1 MDGVTLHGEGVVFAD
16 PYLPR
21 QSAGAFKQFVEGLR
35 MEFSKADE
43 DPLRIAEVDI
53 GEGNRLLV
61 AEEGH
66 SAVDGLQS
74 VVSQSVDLLAEK
86 MLKSKKTGG
95 NES

>member
-21 QSAGAFKQFVEGLR
+21 QSAGALKQFVEGLR

-43 DPLRIAEVDI
+43 DSLRIAEVDI
-53 GEGNRLLV
+53 GKSHRLLV

-66 SAVDGLQS
+66 SAVDGLQP
-74 VVSQSVDLLAEK
+74 VVSQGVDLLAEK
-86 MLKSKKTGG
+86 MLQPKQTGG